1 MHWRSLSIAATTGK
15 LVVENTIS
23 DMFIFSLPHFFFFF
37 LFSLFS
43 KRHRWETCY
52 YLCTIESAFLFKLF
66 LRIICSSI
74 NFVCTVFKE
83 FLWRHIFQS
92 LPSKLNNVAVLAFFF
107 SLILLGFKRETSE
120 RKSSRYICKKTNLL
134 TVLFKMIFFLRE
146 RWRILVCLT

>member
-23 DMFIFSLPHFFFFF
+23 DMFIFSLPHFFF
-37 LFSLFS
+37 LFSLSS

-120 RKSSRYICKKTNLL
+120 RKSSRYICKKTRTSWQCCLKWFF
-134 TVLFKMIFFLRE
+134 FKEKGGVF
-146 RWRILVCLT
+146 